1 MVRTYKRKRPFRPE
15 IPSDVL
21 KNAVR
26 NVISKAMSLRAA
38 AITFNIPKSTLFD
51 WVIKAKKRLN
61 NNAVDDSGNED
72 NQSEEEPTPSK
83 YATRQVFSQNEE
95 MQLECISKSVQT
107 YNLC

>member
-1 MVRTYKRKRPFRPE
+1 MVRRYKRKRPFRPE

-51 WVIKAKKRLN
+51 CVVKAKKRLN

-72 NQSEEEPTPSK
+72 NQSEEEPN
-83 YATRQVFSQNEE
+83 QN
-95 MQLECISKSVQT
+95 MLQGKCFHKMKKCSWRCISKSVQK
-107 YNLC
+107 CVMA